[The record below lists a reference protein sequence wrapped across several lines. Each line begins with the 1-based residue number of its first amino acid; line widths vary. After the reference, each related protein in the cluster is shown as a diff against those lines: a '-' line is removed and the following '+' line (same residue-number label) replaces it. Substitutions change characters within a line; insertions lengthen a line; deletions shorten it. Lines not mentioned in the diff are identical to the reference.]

1 MIYYDTF
8 GYTIKDGDKGLA
20 LLWGPNYLHIHD
32 EEDLIKTGS
41 KKIASEEIVHRLIKI
56 LFEEKLKDH
65 RNEPS

>member
-1 MIYYDTF
+1 VLYYDAF
-8 GYTIKDGDKGLA
+8 GYLIKDGDRRLA

-32 EEDLIKTGS
+32 DRDTLPKNEATEE
-41 KKIASEEIVHRLIKI
+41 VVRRLIKI